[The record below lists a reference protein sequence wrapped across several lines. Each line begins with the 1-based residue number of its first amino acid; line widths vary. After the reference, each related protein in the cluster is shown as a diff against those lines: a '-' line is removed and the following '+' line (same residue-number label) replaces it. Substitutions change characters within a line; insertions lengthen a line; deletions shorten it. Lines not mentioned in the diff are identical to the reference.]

1 VNLVRRGVATDAA
14 SAAIAM
20 TAALRSLEAAG
31 VDPPAVWIAH
41 GTARFDASAAW
52 DHGIALV
59 RVAGADAEASAV
71 AVAEA
76 VVARI
81 VRSAADLGR
90 LGDGRGDGARLA
102 ARHEL
107 GLWPDEHV
115 VAVLHA
121 DGDPAALQARLEAF
135 DRALAEEPATARRLI
150 LADLVGHGPALSAPM
165 LAAILHPLVLV
176 EVRRDQVTLELL
188 RYAADEVVET
198 GPAVRHRRA
207 GRR

>member
-1 VNLVRRGVATDAA
+1 VRRT
-14 SAAIAM
+14 
-20 TAALRSLEAAG
+20 
-31 VDPPAVWIAH
+31 W
-41 GTARFDASAAW
+41 AAW
-52 DHGIALV
+52 
-59 RVAGADAEASAV
+59 
-71 AVAEA
+71 
-76 VVARI
+76 
-81 VRSAADLGR
+81 
-90 LGDGRGDGARLA
+90 DGARLA